1 MLPLDFAASV
11 QLPTPASASKLSKPS
26 YTPLSPTGYAYV
38 ELSAAPASP
47 PSLSYSKYRWM
58 AHAARQGALAPLAG
72 SARSSHAA
80 FSPLPSPDSH
90 RAASPLRVGTPPPLS
105 PLAAPPT
112 AAAAGALPAAA
123 LPAPAPSPAA
133 GAQQPRP
140 AASASAAQPLTL
152 ASPLTAPLE
161 RDLRDLPP
169 WWLYPLAALALCL
182 LAPMS
187 APALL
192 AFFATRALLREQ

>member
-58 AHAARQGALAPLAG
+58 AHAARQGASAPLAG

-80 FSPLPSPDSH
+80 FSPAPSPDSH
-90 RAASPLRVGTPPPLS
+90 RAASPLRVGSPPPLS

-140 AASASAAQPLTL
+140 AASATAAQPLPL
-152 ASPLTAPLE
+152 AAAPLTAAVE
-161 RDLRDLPP
+161 RDLLPP
-169 WWLYPLAALALCL
+169 WWLYLLAVLALCL

-187 APALL
+187 VPALL
-192 AFFATRALLREQ
+192 AFFATRALLRDQ